1 MNYYF
6 YKAVNIDGSLID
18 GIVEAEDQAAAYEDL
33 TARNLRVLVVKKASK
48 IAARLR
54 QHFISRRVK
63 RGDMVEC
70 IRNLSVMLTAGIPLL
85 NALEDSI
92 EATENRSLKSA
103 LTDAKKEIE
112 LGLNFSDALSRQ
124 RGIFPDILIR
134 LVKVGESTG
143 RLDKSLTDVADHLQ
157 RIEDLSQAIKRSLFY
172 PVFAIVTTTGAMIF
186 WFVYVLPKIMNVIQ
200 EMGVELPLITRAL
213 MVGSNAISTYWYVI
227 IGIVILCVIAI
238 QIMRTREKTRY
249 YYDYMLL
256 KLPIVKLIVYNKL
269 LALFAEQMRIL
280 IVAGLTIDRTL
291 DIVAGVIDNLVFR
304 RALVAV
310 RENVLLGSRIS
321 DTLKDHNIFPP
332 MVTRMVNAGEKSGN
346 IDTQFSF
353 LSGYYIKRLDD
364 ISAKLGK
371 MIEPILL
378 SIVGL
383 VFILILM
390 AVLLPVYD
398 LVSKVGKM

>member
-6 YKAVNIDGSLID
+6 YKAVNLDGSLID
-18 GIVEAEDQAAAYEDL
+18 GIVEAEDPAAVYEDL
-33 TARNLRVLVVKKASK
+33 TAKSLRVLVVKKASK
-48 IAARLR
+48 MAAKLR
-54 QHFISRRVK
+54 QHFASRGVK
-63 RGDMVEC
+63 RLDIIEC
-70 IRNLSVMLTAGIPLL
+70 VRNLSVMLTAGIPLL
-85 NALEDSI
+85 SALEDSI
-92 EATENRSLKSA
+92 EATENKSLKSA
-103 LTDAKKEIE
+103 LADAKKEIE
-112 LGLNFSDALSRQ
+112 LGMNFSDALSHQ
-124 RGIFPDILIR
+124 RGIFPDIFIR
-134 LVKVGESTG
+134 LTKVGESTG

-157 RIEDLSQAIKRSLFY
+157 RLEDLSQAIKRSLFY

-200 EMGVELPLITRAL
+200 EMGVELPVITRVL
-213 MVGSNAISTYWYVI
+213 MAVSNAISSYWYVI
-227 IGIVILCVIAI
+227 AGMVIALVI
-238 QIMRTREKTRY
+238 TVLVMRTKEKTRY
-249 YYDYMLL
+249 FYDLMLL
-256 KLPIVKLIVYNKL
+256 KLPIVKLIIYNKL
-269 LALFAEQMRIL
+269 LALFTEQMRIL

-304 RALVAV
+304 RAILAV

-321 DTLKDHNIFPP
+321 DSLKEHKIFPP
-332 MVTRMVNAGEKSGN
+332 MVTRMVNAGERSGN
-346 IDTQFSF
+346 LDTQFSF

-378 SIVGL
+378 SIVGI

-390 AVLLPVYD
+390 AVLLPVYE

>member
-6 YKAVNIDGSLID
+6 YKAVNLDGSLID
-18 GIVEAEDQAAAYEDL
+18 GIVEAEDPVAVYEDL
-33 TARNLRVLVVKKASK
+33 TAKSLRVLVVKKASK
-48 IAARLR
+48 MAAKLR
-54 QHFISRRVK
+54 QHFASRGVK
-63 RGDMVEC
+63 RLDIIEC
-70 IRNLSVMLTAGIPLL
+70 VRNLSVMLTAGIPLL
-85 NALEDSI
+85 SALEDSI
-92 EATENRSLKSA
+92 EATENKSLKSA
-103 LTDAKKEIE
+103 LADAKKEIE
-112 LGLNFSDALSRQ
+112 LGMNFSDALSHQ
-124 RGIFPDILIR
+124 RGIFPDIFIR
-134 LVKVGESTG
+134 LTKVGESTG

-157 RIEDLSQAIKRSLFY
+157 RLEDLSQAIKRSLFY

-200 EMGVELPLITRAL
+200 EMGVELPVITRVL
-213 MVGSNAISTYWYVI
+213 MAVSNTISSYWYVI
-227 IGIVILCVIAI
+227 AGMVIALVI
-238 QIMRTREKTRY
+238 TVLVMRTKEKTRY
-249 YYDYMLL
+249 YYDLMLL
-256 KLPIVKLIVYNKL
+256 KLPIVKLIIYNKL
-269 LALFAEQMRIL
+269 LALFTEQMRIL

-304 RALVAV
+304 RAILAV

-321 DTLKDHNIFPP
+321 DSLKEHKIFPP
-332 MVTRMVNAGEKSGN
+332 MVTRMVNAGERSGN
-346 IDTQFSF
+346 LDTQFSF

-378 SIVGL
+378 SIVGI

-390 AVLLPVYD
+390 AVLLPVYE

>member
-6 YKAVNIDGSLID
+6 YKAVNVDGSLID
-18 GIVEAEDQAAAYEDL
+18 GIVEAEDLASVYDDL
-33 TARNLRVLVVKKASK
+33 TAKSLRVLAVKKASK
-48 IAARLR
+48 MAARLR
-54 QHFISRRVK
+54 QRFASRGVK
-63 RGDMVEC
+63 RVDVIEC
-70 IRNLSVMLTAGIPLL
+70 VRNLSVMLTAGIPLL
-85 NALEDSI
+85 SALEDSI
-92 EATENRSLKSA
+92 EATENKSLKSA

-124 RGIFPDILIR
+124 RGIFPDILVR
-134 LVKVGESTG
+134 LTKVGESTG

-200 EMGVELPLITRAL
+200 EMGVELPFITRVL
-213 MVGSNAISTYWYVI
+213 MAMSNAISTYWYVI
-227 IGIVILCVIAI
+227 VCVVIALAI
-238 QIMRTREKTRY
+238 AVQVMRTREKTRY
-249 YYDYMLL
+249 YYDFMLL

-304 RALVAV
+304 RAIVAV

-321 DTLKDHNIFPP
+321 DTLKDHKIFPP
-332 MVTRMVNAGEKSGN
+332 MVTRMVNAGERSGN
-346 IDTQFSF
+346 LDTQFAF

-364 ISAKLGK
+364 ISSKLGK

-390 AVLLPVYD
+390 AVLLPVYE

>member
-6 YKAVNIDGSLID
+6 YKAVNVDGSLID
-18 GIVEAEDQAAAYEDL
+18 GIVEAEDQAAVYDDL
-33 TARNLRVLVVKKASK
+33 TAKSLRVLAVKKASK
-48 IAARLR
+48 MAARLR
-54 QHFISRRVK
+54 QRFASRGVK
-63 RGDMVEC
+63 RVDVIEC
-70 IRNLSVMLTAGIPLL
+70 VRNLSVMLTAGIPLL
-85 NALEDSI
+85 SALEDSI
-92 EATENRSLKSA
+92 EATENKSLKSA

-124 RGIFPDILIR
+124 RGIFPDILVR
-134 LVKVGESTG
+134 LTKVGESTG

-200 EMGVELPLITRAL
+200 EMGVELPFITRVL
-213 MVGSNAISTYWYVI
+213 MAVSNAISTYWYVI
-227 IGIVILCVIAI
+227 VCIVIALAIAV
-238 QIMRTREKTRY
+238 QVMRTREKTRY
-249 YYDYMLL
+249 YYDFMLL

-304 RALVAV
+304 RAIVAV

-321 DTLKDHNIFPP
+321 DTLKDHKIFPP
-332 MVTRMVNAGEKSGN
+332 MVTRMVNAGERSGN
-346 IDTQFSF
+346 LDTQFAF

-364 ISAKLGK
+364 ISSKLGK

-390 AVLLPVYD
+390 AVLLPVYE

>member
-6 YKAVNIDGSLID
+6 YKAVNLDGSLID
-18 GIVEAEDQAAAYEDL
+18 GIVEAEDPAAVYEDL
-33 TARNLRVLVVKKASK
+33 TAKSLRVLVVKKASK
-48 IAARLR
+48 MAAKLR
-54 QHFISRRVK
+54 QHFASRGVK
-63 RGDMVEC
+63 RLDIIEC
-70 IRNLSVMLTAGIPLL
+70 VRNLSVMLTAGIPLL
-85 NALEDSI
+85 SALEDSI
-92 EATENRSLKSA
+92 EATENKSLKSA
-103 LTDAKKEIE
+103 LVDAKKEIE
-112 LGLNFSDALSRQ
+112 LGMNFSDALSHQ
-124 RGIFPDILIR
+124 RGIFPDIFIR
-134 LVKVGESTG
+134 LTKVGESTG

-157 RIEDLSQAIKRSLFY
+157 RLEDLSQAIKRSLFY

-200 EMGVELPLITRAL
+200 EMGVELPVITRVL
-213 MVGSNAISTYWYVI
+213 MAVSNAISSYWYVI
-227 IGIVILCVIAI
+227 AGMVIALVI
-238 QIMRTREKTRY
+238 TVLVMRTKEKTRY
-249 YYDYMLL
+249 YYDLMLL
-256 KLPIVKLIVYNKL
+256 KLPIVKLIIYNKL
-269 LALFAEQMRIL
+269 LALFTEQMRIL

-304 RALVAV
+304 RAILAV

-321 DTLKDHNIFPP
+321 DSLKEHKIFPP
-332 MVTRMVNAGEKSGN
+332 MVTRMVNAGERSGN
-346 IDTQFSF
+346 LDTQFSF

-378 SIVGL
+378 SIVGI

-390 AVLLPVYD
+390 AVLLPVYE

>member
-213 MVGSNAISTYWYVI
+213 MVVSNAISTYWYVI
-227 IGIVILCVIAI
+227 IGIVILCVITI

-346 IDTQFSF
+346 LDTQFSF

>member
-346 IDTQFSF
+346 LDTQFSF

>member
-18 GIVEAEDQAAAYEDL
+18 GIVEAEDQAAAYDDL
-33 TARNLRVLVVKKASK
+33 VAKSLRVLVVKKASRM
-48 IAARLR
+48 AARLR
-54 QHFISRRVK
+54 QHFVSRRVK
-63 RGDMVEC
+63 RIDIIEC
-70 IRNLSVMLTAGIPLL
+70 VRNLSVMLTAGIPLL
-85 NALEDSI
+85 SALEDSI
-92 EATENRSLKSA
+92 EATENKSLKSA
-103 LTDAKKEIE
+103 LSDAKKEIE

-124 RGIFPDILIR
+124 KGIFPDILIR

-200 EMGVELPLITRAL
+200 EMGVELPFITRAL
-213 MVGSNAISTYWYVI
+213 MAVSNAISTYWYVI
-227 IGIVILCVIAI
+227 VGIVIVCMIAI
-238 QIMRTREKTRY
+238 QVMRTREKTRY

-269 LALFAEQMRIL
+269 LVLFTEQMRIL

-304 RALVAV
+304 RAIVAV

-321 DTLKDHNIFPP
+321 DTLKDHKIFPP

-346 IDTQFSF
+346 LDTQFAF
-353 LSGYYIKRLDD
+353 LAGYYIKRLDD
-364 ISAKLGK
+364 VSSKLGK

-390 AVLLPVYD
+390 AVLLPVYE

>member
-54 QHFISRRVK
+54 QHFISRKVK

-346 IDTQFSF
+346 LDTQFSF

>member
-6 YKAVNIDGSLID
+6 YKAINVDGSLVD
-18 GIVEAEDQAAAYEDL
+18 GIVEADDQSAVYEDL
-33 TARNLRVLVVKKASK
+33 TAKSLRVLDVKKASRMAGR
-48 IAARLR
+48 IR
-54 QHFISRRVK
+54 QHFASRHVK
-63 RGDMVEC
+63 RVDIIEC

-85 NALEDSI
+85 SALEDSI
-92 EATENRSLKSA
+92 EATDNKSLKIA
-103 LTDAKKEIE
+103 LTDAKKDIE

-124 RGIFPDILIR
+124 KGIFPDILIR
-134 LVKVGESTG
+134 LVRVGESTG
-143 RLDKSLTDVADHLQ
+143 RLDKSLSDVADHLQ

-186 WFVYVLPKIMNVIQ
+186 WFVYVLPKIMNVIR
-200 EMGVELPLITRAL
+200 EMGVELPFITRVL
-213 MVGSNAISTYWYVI
+213 MAVSNGISTYWYVI
-227 IGIVILCVIAI
+227 LGFLVLGIMAI
-238 QIMRTREKTRY
+238 QVMRTHEKTRY

-256 KLPIVKLIVYNKL
+256 KLPIAKLIVYNKL

-280 IVAGLTIDRTL
+280 IIAGLTIDRTL

-304 RALVAV
+304 RSIVAV
-310 RENVLLGSRIS
+310 RESVLLGRRIS
-321 DTLKDHNIFPP
+321 DTLKDYKIFPP

-346 IDTQFSF
+346 LDTQFSF

-364 ISAKLGK
+364 ISSKLGK

-390 AVLLPVYD
+390 AVLLPVYE

>member
-213 MVGSNAISTYWYVI
+213 MVVSNAISTYWYVI

-346 IDTQFSF
+346 LDTQFSF
-353 LSGYYIKRLDD
+353 LSRYYIKRLDD

>member
-6 YKAVNIDGSLID
+6 YKAVNVDGSLID
-18 GIVEAEDQAAAYEDL
+18 GIVEAEDQAAVYEDL
-33 TARNLRVLVVKKASK
+33 TAKSLRVLAVKKASRMS
-48 IAARLR
+48 ARIR
-54 QHFISRRVK
+54 QHFVSRHVK
-63 RGDMVEC
+63 RADIIEC

-85 NALEDSI
+85 SALEDSI
-92 EATENRSLKSA
+92 DATDNKSLKGA
-103 LTDAKKEIE
+103 LTDAKNDIE

-124 RGIFPDILIR
+124 KGIFPDVLIR

-200 EMGVELPLITRAL
+200 EMGVELPFITRVL
-213 MVGSNAISTYWYVI
+213 MAVSNAISTYWYVFLGIVVICI
-227 IGIVILCVIAI
+227 IGI
-238 QIMRTREKTRY
+238 QIMRTREITRY

-256 KLPIVKLIVYNKL
+256 KLPIVKLIVYNKI

-304 RALVAV
+304 RAIVAV
-310 RENVLLGSRIS
+310 RESVLLGSRIS
-321 DTLKDHNIFPP
+321 DTLKEQKIFPP

-346 IDTQFSF
+346 LDTQFSF

-364 ISAKLGK
+364 ISSKLGK

-390 AVLLPVYD
+390 AVLLPVYE

>member
-6 YKAVNIDGSLID
+6 YKAVNVDGSLID
-18 GIVEAEDQAAAYEDL
+18 GIVEAEDQAAAYDDL
-33 TARNLRVLVVKKASK
+33 TAKSLKVLAVKKASK
-48 IAARLR
+48 MAAMLR
-54 QHFISRRVK
+54 QRFASRGVK
-63 RGDMVEC
+63 RVDVIEC
-70 IRNLSVMLTAGIPLL
+70 VRNLSVMLTAGIPLL
-85 NALEDSI
+85 SALEDSI
-92 EATENRSLKSA
+92 EATENKSLKSA
-103 LTDAKKEIE
+103 LTNAKKEIE

-124 RGIFPDILIR
+124 RGIFPDILVR
-134 LVKVGESTG
+134 LTKVGESTG

-200 EMGVELPLITRAL
+200 EMGVELPLITRVLMAL
-213 MVGSNAISTYWYVI
+213 SNAISSYWYL
-227 IGIVILCVIAI
+227 IVGVLIALAI
-238 QIMRTREKTRY
+238 AVQVMRTRDKTRY
-249 YYDYMLL
+249 YYDLMLL

-304 RALVAV
+304 RAIVAV

-321 DTLKDHNIFPP
+321 DTLKDHKIFPP
-332 MVTRMVNAGEKSGN
+332 MVTRMVNAGERSGN
-346 IDTQFSF
+346 LDTQFSF

-364 ISAKLGK
+364 ISSKLGK

-390 AVLLPVYD
+390 AVLLPVYE
-398 LVSKVGKM
+398 LVSKVGKI

>member
-6 YKAVNIDGSLID
+6 YKAVNVDGSLID
-18 GIVEAEDQAAAYEDL
+18 GIVEAEDQAAAYDDL
-33 TARNLRVLVVKKASK
+33 VAKSLRVLVVKKASRM
-48 IAARLR
+48 AARLR
-54 QHFISRRVK
+54 QNFASRRVK
-63 RGDMVEC
+63 RVDIIEC
-70 IRNLSVMLTAGIPLL
+70 VRNLSVMLTAGIPLL
-85 NALEDSI
+85 SALEDSI
-92 EATENRSLKSA
+92 EATENKSLKSA
-103 LTDAKKEIE
+103 LEDAKKEIE

-124 RGIFPDILIR
+124 KGIFPDILIR

-213 MVGSNAISTYWYVI
+213 MAVSNAISTYWYVI
-227 IGIVILCVIAI
+227 VGIVIACIIAI
-238 QIMRTREKTRY
+238 QVMRTREKTRY

-269 LALFAEQMRIL
+269 LVLFTEQMRIL

-304 RALVAV
+304 RAIVSV

-321 DTLKDHNIFPP
+321 DTLKNHKIFPP

-346 IDTQFSF
+346 LDTQFAF
-353 LSGYYIKRLDD
+353 LAGYYIKRLDD
-364 ISAKLGK
+364 VSSKLGK

-390 AVLLPVYD
+390 AVLLPVYE

>member
-6 YKAVNIDGSLID
+6 YKAVNVDGSLID
-18 GIVEAEDQAAAYEDL
+18 GIVEAEDLASVYDDL
-33 TARNLRVLVVKKASK
+33 TAKSLRVLAVKKASK
-48 IAARLR
+48 MAARLR
-54 QHFISRRVK
+54 QRFASRGVK
-63 RGDMVEC
+63 RVDVIEC
-70 IRNLSVMLTAGIPLL
+70 VRNLSVMLTAGIPLL
-85 NALEDSI
+85 SALEDSI
-92 EATENRSLKSA
+92 EATENKSLKSA

-124 RGIFPDILIR
+124 RGIFPDILVR
-134 LVKVGESTG
+134 LTKVGESTG

-200 EMGVELPLITRAL
+200 EMGVELPFITRVL
-213 MVGSNAISTYWYVI
+213 MAMSNAISTYWYVI
-227 IGIVILCVIAI
+227 VCVVIALAI
-238 QIMRTREKTRY
+238 AVQVMRTREKTRY
-249 YYDYMLL
+249 YYDFMLL

-304 RALVAV
+304 RAIVAV

-321 DTLKDHNIFPP
+321 DTLKDHKIFPP
-332 MVTRMVNAGEKSGN
+332 MVTRMVNAGERSGN
-346 IDTQFSF
+346 LDTQFSF

-364 ISAKLGK
+364 ISSKLGK

-378 SIVGL
+378 SVVGL

-390 AVLLPVYD
+390 AVLLPVYE

>member
-6 YKAVNIDGSLID
+6 YKAVNVDGSLID
-18 GIVEAEDQAAAYEDL
+18 GIVEAEDQAAAYDDL
-33 TARNLRVLVVKKASK
+33 VAKSLRVLVVKKASRM
-48 IAARLR
+48 AARFR
-54 QHFISRRVK
+54 QHFVSRRVK
-63 RGDMVEC
+63 RVDIIEC
-70 IRNLSVMLTAGIPLL
+70 VRNLSVMLTAGIPLL
-85 NALEDSI
+85 SALEDSI
-92 EATENRSLKSA
+92 EATENKSLKSA
-103 LTDAKKEIE
+103 LADAKKEIE

-124 RGIFPDILIR
+124 KGIFPDILIR

-200 EMGVELPLITRAL
+200 EMGVELPFITRAL
-213 MVGSNAISTYWYVI
+213 MAVSNAISTYWYVI
-227 IGIVILCVIAI
+227 VGIAIACIIAI
-238 QIMRTREKTRY
+238 QVMRTREKTRY

-269 LALFAEQMRIL
+269 LVLFTEQMRIL

-304 RALVAV
+304 RAIVAV

-321 DTLKDHNIFPP
+321 DTLKDHKIFPP

-346 IDTQFSF
+346 LDTQFAF

-364 ISAKLGK
+364 VSSKLGK

-390 AVLLPVYD
+390 AVLLPVYE

>member
-103 LTDAKKEIE
+103 LIDAKKEIE

-346 IDTQFSF
+346 LDTQFSF

>member
-112 LGLNFSDALSRQ
+112 LGLNFSDTLSRQ

-213 MVGSNAISTYWYVI
+213 MVVSNAISTYWYVI

-346 IDTQFSF
+346 LDTQFSF

>member
-213 MVGSNAISTYWYVI
+213 MVVSNAISTYWYVI

-269 LALFAEQMRIL
+269 LALLAEQMRIL

-346 IDTQFSF
+346 LDTQFSF

>member
-6 YKAVNIDGSLID
+6 YKAVNVDGSLID
-18 GIVEAEDQAAAYEDL
+18 GIVEAEDQAAAYDDL
-33 TARNLRVLVVKKASK
+33 VAKSLRVLVVKKASRM
-48 IAARLR
+48 AARLR
-54 QHFISRRVK
+54 QHFVSRRVK
-63 RGDMVEC
+63 RVDIIEC
-70 IRNLSVMLTAGIPLL
+70 VRNLSVMLTAGIPLL
-85 NALEDSI
+85 STLEDSI
-92 EATENRSLKSA
+92 EATENKSLKSA
-103 LTDAKKEIE
+103 LADAKKEIE

-124 RGIFPDILIR
+124 KGIFPDILIR

-200 EMGVELPLITRAL
+200 EMGVELPFITRAL
-213 MVGSNAISTYWYVI
+213 MAVSNVISTYWYVI
-227 IGIVILCVIAI
+227 VGIAIACIIAI
-238 QIMRTREKTRY
+238 QVMRTREKTRY

-269 LALFAEQMRIL
+269 LVLFTEQMRIL

-304 RALVAV
+304 RAIVAV

-321 DTLKDHNIFPP
+321 DTLKDHKIFPP

-346 IDTQFSF
+346 LDTQFAF

-364 ISAKLGK
+364 VSSKLGK

-390 AVLLPVYD
+390 AVLLPVYE

>member
-6 YKAVNIDGSLID
+6 YKAVNLDGSLID
-18 GIVEAEDQAAAYEDL
+18 GIVEAEDPAAVYEDL
-33 TARNLRVLVVKKASK
+33 TAKSLRVLVVKKASK
-48 IAARLR
+48 MAAKLR
-54 QHFISRRVK
+54 QHFASRGVK
-63 RGDMVEC
+63 RLDIIEC
-70 IRNLSVMLTAGIPLL
+70 VRNLSVMLTAGIPLL
-85 NALEDSI
+85 SALEDSI
-92 EATENRSLKSA
+92 EATENKSLKSA
-103 LTDAKKEIE
+103 LADAKKEIE
-112 LGLNFSDALSRQ
+112 LGMNFSDALSHQ
-124 RGIFPDILIR
+124 RGIFPDIFIR
-134 LVKVGESTG
+134 LTKVGESTG

-157 RIEDLSQAIKRSLFY
+157 RLEDLSQAIKRSLFY

-200 EMGVELPLITRAL
+200 EMGVELPVITRVL
-213 MVGSNAISTYWYVI
+213 MAVSNTISSYWYVI
-227 IGIVILCVIAI
+227 AGMVIALVI
-238 QIMRTREKTRY
+238 TVLVMRTKEKTRY
-249 YYDYMLL
+249 YYDLMLL
-256 KLPIVKLIVYNKL
+256 KLPIVKLIIYNKL
-269 LALFAEQMRIL
+269 LALFTEQMRIL

-304 RALVAV
+304 RAILAV

-321 DTLKDHNIFPP
+321 DSLKEHKIFPP
-332 MVTRMVNAGEKSGN
+332 MVTRMVNAGERSGN
-346 IDTQFSF
+346 LDTQFSF

-378 SIVGL
+378 SIVGI

-390 AVLLPVYD
+390 AVLLPVYE

>member
-6 YKAVNIDGSLID
+6 YKAVNLDGSLID
-18 GIVEAEDQAAAYEDL
+18 GIVEAEDPVAVYEDL
-33 TARNLRVLVVKKASK
+33 TAKSLRVLVVKKASK
-48 IAARLR
+48 MAAKLR
-54 QHFISRRVK
+54 QHFASRGVK
-63 RGDMVEC
+63 RLDIIEC
-70 IRNLSVMLTAGIPLL
+70 VRNLSVMLTAGIPLL
-85 NALEDSI
+85 SALEDSI
-92 EATENRSLKSA
+92 EATENKSLKSA
-103 LTDAKKEIE
+103 LADAKKEIE
-112 LGLNFSDALSRQ
+112 LGMNFSDALSHQ
-124 RGIFPDILIR
+124 RGIFPDIFIR
-134 LVKVGESTG
+134 LTKVGESTG

-157 RIEDLSQAIKRSLFY
+157 RLEDLSQAIKRSLFY

-200 EMGVELPLITRAL
+200 EMGVELPVITRVL
-213 MVGSNAISTYWYVI
+213 MAVSNAISSYWYVI
-227 IGIVILCVIAI
+227 AGMVIAFVI
-238 QIMRTREKTRY
+238 TVLVMRTQEKTRY
-249 YYDYMLL
+249 FYDLMLL
-256 KLPIVKLIVYNKL
+256 KLPIVKLIIYNKL
-269 LALFAEQMRIL
+269 LALFTEQMRIL

-304 RALVAV
+304 RAILAV

-321 DTLKDHNIFPP
+321 DSLKEHKIFPP
-332 MVTRMVNAGEKSGN
+332 MVTRMVNAGERSGN
-346 IDTQFSF
+346 LDTQFSF

-378 SIVGL
+378 SIVGI

-390 AVLLPVYD
+390 AVLLPVYE

>member
-6 YKAVNIDGSLID
+6 YKAVNVDGSLID
-18 GIVEAEDQAAAYEDL
+18 GIVEAEDQAAVYDDL
-33 TARNLRVLVVKKASK
+33 TAKSLRVLVVKKASK
-48 IAARLR
+48 MAARLR
-54 QHFISRRVK
+54 QRFASRGVK
-63 RGDMVEC
+63 RVDVIEC
-70 IRNLSVMLTAGIPLL
+70 VRNLSVMLTAGIPLL
-85 NALEDSI
+85 SALEDSI
-92 EATENRSLKSA
+92 EATENKSLKSA

-124 RGIFPDILIR
+124 RGIFPDILVR
-134 LVKVGESTG
+134 LTKVGESTG

-200 EMGVELPLITRAL
+200 EMGVELPFITRVL
-213 MVGSNAISTYWYVI
+213 MAVSNAISTYWYVI
-227 IGIVILCVIAI
+227 VCVVIALAI
-238 QIMRTREKTRY
+238 AVQVMRTREKTRY
-249 YYDYMLL
+249 YYDFMLL

-304 RALVAV
+304 RAIVAV

-321 DTLKDHNIFPP
+321 DTLKDHKIFPP
-332 MVTRMVNAGEKSGN
+332 MVTRMVNAGERSGN
-346 IDTQFSF
+346 LDTQFAF

-364 ISAKLGK
+364 ISSKLGK

-390 AVLLPVYD
+390 AVLLPVYE

>member
-6 YKAVNIDGSLID
+6 YKAVNVDGSLID
-18 GIVEAEDQAAAYEDL
+18 GIVEAEDLAAVYDDL
-33 TARNLRVLVVKKASK
+33 TAKSLRVLAVKKASK
-48 IAARLR
+48 MAAMLR
-54 QHFISRRVK
+54 QRFASRGVK
-63 RGDMVEC
+63 RVDVIEC
-70 IRNLSVMLTAGIPLL
+70 VRNLSVMLTAGIPLL
-85 NALEDSI
+85 SALEDSI
-92 EATENRSLKSA
+92 EATENKSLKSA

-124 RGIFPDILIR
+124 RGIFPDILVR
-134 LVKVGESTG
+134 LTKVGESTG

-200 EMGVELPLITRAL
+200 EMGVELPFITRVL
-213 MVGSNAISTYWYVI
+213 MAMSNAISTYWYVI
-227 IGIVILCVIAI
+227 VCVVIALAI
-238 QIMRTREKTRY
+238 AVQVMRTREKTRY
-249 YYDYMLL
+249 YYDFMLL

-304 RALVAV
+304 RAIVAV

-321 DTLKDHNIFPP
+321 DTLKDHKIFPP
-332 MVTRMVNAGEKSGN
+332 MVTRMVNAGERSGN
-346 IDTQFSF
+346 LDTQFAF

-364 ISAKLGK
+364 ISSKLGK

-390 AVLLPVYD
+390 AVLLPVYE

>member
-6 YKAVNIDGSLID
+6 YKAINVDGSLVD
-18 GIVEAEDQAAAYEDL
+18 GIVEAENQAAVYEDL
-33 TARNLRVLVVKKASK
+33 TAKSLRVLAVKKASR
-48 IAARLR
+48 IAARIR
-54 QHFISRRVK
+54 QHFASRQVK
-63 RGDMVEC
+63 RVDIIEC

-85 NALEDSI
+85 SSLEDSI
-92 EATENRSLKSA
+92 EATDNKSLKSA

-124 RGIFPDILIR
+124 KAIFPDILIR

-172 PVFAIVTTTGAMIF
+172 PIFAIVTTTGAMVF

-213 MVGSNAISTYWYVI
+213 MAVSNAISTYWYVI
-227 IGIVILCVIAI
+227 LGLVVLGVIAI
-238 QIMRTREKTRY
+238 QAMRTQEKTRF

-256 KLPIVKLIVYNKL
+256 KLPIAKLIVYNKL

-304 RALVAV
+304 RAIVAV
-310 RENVLLGSRIS
+310 RESVLLGSRIS
-321 DTLKDHNIFPP
+321 DTLKDHKIFPP

-346 IDTQFSF
+346 LDTQFSF

-364 ISAKLGK
+364 ISSKLGK

-390 AVLLPVYD
+390 AVLLPVYE

>member
-6 YKAVNIDGSLID
+6 YKAVNVDGSLID
-18 GIVEAEDQAAAYEDL
+18 GIVEAENQAAVYEDL
-33 TARNLRVLVVKKASK
+33 TAKSLRVLAVKKASRM
-48 IAARLR
+48 AARIR
-54 QHFISRRVK
+54 QHFVSRHVK
-63 RGDMVEC
+63 RVDIIEC

-85 NALEDSI
+85 SALEDSI
-92 EATENRSLKSA
+92 EATDNKSLKSA

-124 RGIFPDILIR
+124 KGISPDILIR

-200 EMGVELPLITRAL
+200 EMGVELPFITRVL
-213 MVGSNAISTYWYVI
+213 MAVSNAISTYWYVI
-227 IGIVILCVIAI
+227 LGIAVICIIGI

-249 YYDYMLL
+249 YYDRMLL

-291 DIVAGVIDNLVFR
+291 DIVAGVVDNLVFR
-304 RALVAV
+304 RAIVAV
-310 RENVLLGSRIS
+310 RESVLLGGRIS
-321 DTLKDHNIFPP
+321 DTLKEHKIFPP

-346 IDTQFSF
+346 LDTQFSF

-364 ISAKLGK
+364 ISSKLGK

-390 AVLLPVYD
+390 AVLMPVYE